1 MSHTFT
7 AKQTDYWKQQ
17 AYALMVHEGMSARFA
32 KGQLE
37 TELFLDDI
45 MHIVLTSGR
54 YDNKSEAQV
63 PVARRMEQTQTE
75 SAMFKLGLF
84 IGRLAV

>member
-45 MHIVLTSGR
+45 EAGEDIAYCPSCSLKIRVLM
-54 YDNKSEAQV
+54 DEN
-63 PVARRMEQTQTE
+63 
-75 SAMFKLGLF
+75 
-84 IGRLAV
+84 

>member
-45 MHIVLTSGR
+45 MHIVRPNCNLERPKRAS
-54 YDNKSEAQV
+54 
-63 PVARRMEQTQTE
+63 
-75 SAMFKLGLF
+75 L
-84 IGRLAV
+84 